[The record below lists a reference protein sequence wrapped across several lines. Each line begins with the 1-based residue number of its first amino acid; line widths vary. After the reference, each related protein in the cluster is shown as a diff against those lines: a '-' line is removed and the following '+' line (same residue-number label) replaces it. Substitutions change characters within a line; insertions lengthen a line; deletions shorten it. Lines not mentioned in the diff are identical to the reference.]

1 MENWKFAFSSILSH
15 KMRSFLTML
24 GIIIGVAAVV
34 IIMGLGNAMKKSVSD
49 SFTGDQKQVRLYYK
63 EKGEEDDPYAAFFG
77 GGTAEKPIQTEWLDQ
92 VVASI
97 PGIDSYFVTNSAN
110 GKLSYRKKEL
120 KDAMITGVSQNY
132 FTVKNYDIVAGR
144 QFQDEDYSHFSRI
157 IMIDTVMSDQLFGK
171 KNYKQALNKIVTVG
185 DKDYLVIGVFKAS
198 NDSMSMAGINGTAVM
213 TNTQVAQEF
222 QMDEVGEIFIHV
234 DDVTESQTL
243 GQLAGQ
249 ELTKLSQ
256 VRNGKYVVAD
266 NSAILNDINREFG
279 IMTTVIGAIAG
290 ISLLVGGIGVMNIM
304 LVSVTERT
312 REIGLRKALGATRRN
327 ILTQFLIEAVV
338 LTILGGCLGL
348 LLAFLAVGSLGA
360 AMRLPDATVSLNVA
374 FVAISFSAFIGI
386 VFGLL
391 PANKASQLDPIE
403 ALRYE

>member
-34 IIMGLGNAMKKSVSD
+34 IIMGLGDAMKKSVSD

-77 GGTAEKPIQTEWLDQ
+77 EGVAEKPVQIEWLEQ
-92 VVASI
+92 LVAAI

-110 GKLSYRKKEL
+110 GKISYRKKSL
-120 KDAMITGVSQNY
+120 DNAMISGVSQNY
-132 FTVKNYDIVAGR
+132 FAVKNYDIVEGR
-144 QFQDEDYSHFSRI
+144 QFQKGDYSHFSRI
-157 IMIDTVMSDQLFGK
+157 IMIDTIMSDQLFGK
-171 KNYKQALNKIVTVG
+171 KHYKQALNKILTVG

-198 NDSMSMAGINGTAVM
+198 SNSAGINGLAVM

-222 QMDEVGEIFIHV
+222 QTDEVGQIFVHV
-234 DDVTESQTL
+234 NDVTESQTL
-243 GQLAGQ
+243 GKLAGK

-256 VRNGKYVVAD
+256 VRNGEYVVAD
-266 NSAILNDINREFG
+266 NGAILKDINRQFG

-338 LTILGGCLGL
+338 LTILGGFLGL
-348 LLAFLAVGSLGA
+348 LLAFVAVGSLGA
-360 AMRLPDATVSLNVA
+360 AMKLPGATVSLDVA
-374 FVAISFSAFIGI
+374 FIAITFSACIGI
-386 VFGLL
+386 IFGLL